1 MSEQLISRSRGEKP
15 LGQQHGGGNSSYHPV
30 DGRRHMKFFCDTW
43 CVGNE
48 DAMVMRRHSISCPS
62 LSVVIKR
69 RSQKSCGGNGGRYRK
84 DLQGL
89 NR

>member
-1 MSEQLISRSRGEKP
+1 MSSDIAE
-15 LGQQHGGGNSSYHPV
+15 SSFLFV
-30 DGRRHMKFFCDTW
+30 LFCKFDLKVFQIFLFCFFLE
-43 CVGNE
+43 GNE

-89 NR
+89 NVEFEPFELAE